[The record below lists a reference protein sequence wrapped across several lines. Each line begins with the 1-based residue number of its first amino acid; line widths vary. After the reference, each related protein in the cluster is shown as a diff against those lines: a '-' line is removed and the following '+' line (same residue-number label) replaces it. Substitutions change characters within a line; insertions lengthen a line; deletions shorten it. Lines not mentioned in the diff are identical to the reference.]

1 MPKIPTFTA
10 KGEIT
15 SQTPSVTSNFQIPLS
30 QNIGTALQPI
40 SDYVQK
46 EYIKEKKLEE
56 NNKVDKLIADSYKDN
71 KNGPVGFLTLSSE
84 TGKNGNPSDASNIYD
99 QGVDKLYNFI
109 SSTQGQN
116 LSSYGKQIFKSKFY
130 GSAAQLKSN
139 ALLESRK
146 TQFKVSSD
154 IDNDFIT
161 QKTLALSSLP
171 NGSGLD
177 QLYDIINERLDSN
190 PYYNDQPQL
199 KKDVKLKYQQFS
211 TVAVANNL
219 LLNNPSLLKKQLIDG
234 KYNLLDSNEIL
245 ELSQKADVAIKDEKF
260 STLSNAIAQV
270 GIGDVP
276 ANALKQ
282 IVKET
287 VSGNFAGDKNLQN
300 IYNSLTDIEKKEF
313 RSFATK
319 KAREKRNELLFE
331 IQAADAAVKLETATL
346 MNEALK
352 NANVKTGI
360 DQNTIKNIFANNPDI
375 ETQITD
381 LNTKIINDSQQNNIP
396 QSNFDSN
403 EGISKLITLDQIN
416 NISDKFVLPNETEP
430 KSIME
435 RYGDETDLDDLKYY
449 SDLLLQKNKNPKLFK
464 KTFEPFNS
472 FLNETKN
479 LISNEVIKILDPKSY
494 NNDLKRFKDDM
505 YELYIQGINEG
516 KSPLELL
523 DYKNKNYIG
532 KNFIQYQTDKN
543 KIFKNMMNNINYSRI
558 EDYIDVDESLK
569 RFSNETPSEYLKR
582 INK

>member
-1 MPKIPTFTA
+1 MPKIPTFSA
-10 KGEIT
+10 KGQIT
-15 SQTPSVTSNFQIPLS
+15 SQGPSVASNLQIPLS

-40 SDYVQK
+40 SDYVK
-46 EYIKEKKLEE
+46 EEYIKEKKLEE
-56 NNKVDKLIADSYKDN
+56 NNKVDKLISDSYKDN
-71 KNGPVGFLTLSSE
+71 ENGPVGFLTLSSE

-109 SSTQGQN
+109 SSSKGQN

-130 GSAAQLKSN
+130 GSAAELKSN

-177 QLYDIINERLDSN
+177 QLYNIIDERLNSN
-190 PYYNDQPQL
+190 PYYDDQPQL

-234 KYNLLDSNEIL
+234 KYNLLNSDEIL
-245 ELSQKADVAIKDEKF
+245 ELSQKADIAIKDEKF
-260 STLSNAIAQV
+260 STLSNAISQV
-270 GIGDVP
+270 GIGDIP

-287 VSGNFAGDKNLQN
+287 VSGNFGGDKDLKN
-300 IYNSLTDIEKKEF
+300 IYNSLSDTEKKEF
-313 RSFATK
+313 RSFAGK

-331 IQAADAAVKLETATL
+331 IQASDAAVKLETA
-346 MNEALK
+346 NSFDQALK
-352 NANVKTGI
+352 DADVKTGI
-360 DQNTIKNIFANNPDI
+360 SQNTIKNIFGNNPDI
-375 ETQITD
+375 ETQLTD
-381 LNTKIINDSQQNNIP
+381 LNTKIINDAQENKIP

-403 EGISKLITLDQIN
+403 EGISQLITLDKIN
-416 NISDKFVLPNETEP
+416 NISDKFVLSNETQP
-430 KSIME
+430 KSIIE
-435 RYGDETDLDDLKYY
+435 RYGDETNLDDLKYY
-449 SDLLLQKNKNPKLFK
+449 SNLLLQQNKNPKAFK
-464 KTFEPFNS
+464 KTFVPFHS
-472 FLNETKN
+472 FINETKN

-494 NNDLKRFKDDM
+494 NNDLKKFKDDM

-543 KIFKNMMNNINYSRI
+543 KIFKNMM
-558 EDYIDVDESLK
+558 EDVKKEETDESLK
-569 RFSNETPSEYLKR
+569 RLPNETASEYLKR